1 MCLED
6 LVRSNHFSSHLRTGL
21 AGVEREVEDSMKRKL
36 AFSGFTLVELLVVIA
51 IIGVLV
57 ALLLP
62 AVQAAR
68 EAARRSDCQNRF
80 RQLALACQNHHDS
93 KQAFPAASTDNH
105 VTGSTTNFTSLSYIA
120 QILPYMELQNLGNL
134 VDQKRHWADAQ
145 NVTAVNTALPAI
157 RCPSQEVAEIT
168 FVDKPGQSGVEEA
181 NMLRAHYMAV
191 MGAKKNCPVPSGVPF
206 PESTYLMALDPTTG
220 QPECGAGGCAL
231 SGVIYPGSKTG
242 FKDIGDGSTN
252 TFLLGEASWDV
263 GPQRVWMV
271 GSHARSKVYG
281 FQYTAKNVMWPLNTA
296 YRGTGSTYENNDLS
310 FGSRHQGGAHFA
322 MADGSVQFVREDVDL
337 VGVLRPMATRASEEV
352 VTLN

>member
-1 MCLED
+1 
-6 LVRSNHFSSHLRTGL
+6 
-21 AGVEREVEDSMKRKL
+21 MKRKL
-36 AFSGFTLVELLVVIA
+36 AVNGFTLVELLVVIA

-93 KQAFPAASTDNH
+93 KQAFPSASTDKF

-134 VDQKRHWADAQ
+134 VDQKRHWADTQ

-157 RCPSQEVAEIT
+157 RCPSQETAEIT

-191 MGAKKNCPVPSGVPF
+191 MGAKKNCPVASGESYPA
-206 PESTYLMALDPTTG
+206 STYLMALDPTTG
-220 QPECGAGGCAL
+220 QPECPTGSGGCAIT
-231 SGVIYPGSKTG
+231 GVIYPGSKTA

-252 TFLLGEASWDV
+252 TFLLGEASWDI

-271 GSHARSKVYG
+271 GSHARTKVNGY
-281 FQYTAKNVMWPLNTA
+281 QYTAKNITWPLNTA
-296 YRGTGSTYENNDLS
+296 YRAAAGQPASIYDNNDLS
-310 FGSRHQGGAHFA
+310 FGSRHQGGTHFA